1 MANAPTLPADLIA
14 RVDGLGPRAMLDL
27 IDHLAEHFSY
37 SYAVDGIGKATDEL
51 RTELALENEIAAYG
65 RDALTDPYFG
75 GRSVAA

>member
-1 MANAPTLPADLIA
+1 MATATTIPADLIA

-27 IDHLAEHFSY
+27 IDHLADHFSY

-51 RTELALENEIAAYG
+51 RAELAVESVLIHG

-75 GRSVAA
+75 REFAA